1 MFQDRMNM
9 LSIRTYNLGD
19 LFEVQAIMV
28 VVHRATIL
36 VEVLPA
42 RNSVSIAAM

>member
-1 MFQDRMNM
+1 MFQDRMNT

-28 VVHRATIL
+28 V
-36 VEVLPA
+36 EVLPA